1 MHKFALA
8 APVSEDGHLEAA
20 ASFWVSNELVAELAR
35 NYFLDLL
42 DRCNCILAV
51 ASAAA
56 VLDVHHVGSVCVL
69 NDCL

>member
-8 APVSEDGHLEAA
+8 PPVSEDGHLEAA
-20 ASFWVSNELVAELAR
+20 ASFWVSDEFVAELAR
-35 NYFLDLL
+35 SYFLDLL

-56 VLDVHHVGSVCVL
+56 VLDVHLVGSVCVL

>member
-8 APVSEDGHLEAA
+8 APVSEDGHFKAA
-20 ASFWVSNELVAELAR
+20 ASFWVSDEFVAELAR
-35 NYFLDLL
+35 NDFLDLL

-56 VLDVHHVGSVCVL
+56 VLDFHHVGCVCVL